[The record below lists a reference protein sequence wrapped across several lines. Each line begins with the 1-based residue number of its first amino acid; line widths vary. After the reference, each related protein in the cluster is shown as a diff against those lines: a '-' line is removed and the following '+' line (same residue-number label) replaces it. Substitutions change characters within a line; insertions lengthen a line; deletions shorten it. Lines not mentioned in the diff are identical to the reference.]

1 MMPASISSFIASSS
15 HLGTFTLY
23 AAMFAATAFAVAM
36 ALNLYRLLR
45 GPNTE
50 DRILALDTAYINVLA
65 LTVLLGIVFNTS
77 VLFEA
82 ALVIALLGF
91 LGTVVMAK
99 FLRQGDIVE

>member
-15 HLGTFTLY
+15 HLGVFTLY
-23 AAMFAATAFAVAM
+23 AVVFAITAFTLAI
-36 ALNLYRLLR
+36 ALNLYRLIR
-45 GPNTE
+45 GPNAE
-50 DRILALDTAYINVLA
+50 DRILALDTAYINSLA

-77 VLFEA
+77 VFFEA

>member
-1 MMPASISSFIASSS
+1 MMPASIASFIASSS
-15 HLGTFTLY
+15 HLGVFSVY
-23 AAMFAATAFAVAM
+23 AAMFACMAFTIAL
-36 ALNLYRLLR
+36 ALNLTRLIR

-50 DRILALDTAYINVLA
+50 DRILALDTAYINALA
-65 LTVLLGIVFNTS
+65 LTVLLGIIFDTS
-77 VLFEA
+77 VFFEA